1 MKKNFHRFHEI
12 LFIDNSIKHKTP
24 GMSFQTSQAA
34 TVNNANSSETDEMNL
49 VLLSG
54 INNEGRNVL
63 FGFAI
68 IKQMDYKSLKWALR
82 QFIEFSIHPKVG
94 KVYPTTIISQFDPHL
109 SDAIEKVFS
118 DNSTMLICQSSML
131 KILKLKFSQI

>member
-1 MKKNFHRFHEI
+1 
-12 LFIDNSIKHKTP
+12 
-24 GMSFQTSQAA
+24 
-34 TVNNANSSETDEMNL
+34 
-49 VLLSG
+49 
-54 INNEGRNVL
+54 
-63 FGFAI
+63 
-68 IKQMDYKSLKWALR
+68 MDYKSLKWALR